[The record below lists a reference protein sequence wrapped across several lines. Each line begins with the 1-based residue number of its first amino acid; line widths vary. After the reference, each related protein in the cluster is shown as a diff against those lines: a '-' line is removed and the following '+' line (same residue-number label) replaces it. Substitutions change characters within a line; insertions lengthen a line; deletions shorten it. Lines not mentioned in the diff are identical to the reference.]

1 MHLCYVDCVSAGVSF
16 GLASSLMV
24 NCRFIGFLLYK
35 GLSNVVFVFVKYK
48 VNVYTH
54 CDSPLD
60 GPGELSRLVEIIG
73 WKR

>member
-1 MHLCYVDCVSAGVSF
+1 
-16 GLASSLMV
+16 MV